1 MVVAYTWH
9 TLLFIP
15 VKYILFYT
23 NNCTSDEVYYKYNWL
38 NTTRDRRQVNCTDRR
53 VGVDHRQ
60 GIDHGD
66 YNMSCH
72 KFIHTPIIVV
82 IIIMFII

>member
-1 MVVAYTWH
+1 MVYNMSTTDSIQHAIV
-9 TLLFIP
+9 
-15 VKYILFYT
+15 
-23 NNCTSDEVYYKYNWL
+23 DKYNIY
-38 NTTRDRRQVNCTDRR
+38 DRR
-53 VGVDHRQ
+53 VGVGHRQ

-72 KFIHTPIIVV
+72 KFIPIPIIV